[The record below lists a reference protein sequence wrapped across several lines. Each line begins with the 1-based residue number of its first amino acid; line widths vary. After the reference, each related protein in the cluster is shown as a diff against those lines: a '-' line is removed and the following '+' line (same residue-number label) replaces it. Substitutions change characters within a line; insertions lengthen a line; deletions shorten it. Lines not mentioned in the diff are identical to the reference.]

1 MHGSLKE
8 VGPGTAEIQ
17 ALQFSQ
23 GGGAL
28 EKAYFLRGALGEITL
43 STITLPGSKLAANAL
58 HVRVGLAETKPG
70 MGA

>member
-1 MHGSLKE
+1 VE
-8 VGPGTAEIQ
+8 VGLGTAVIQ
-17 ALQFSQ
+17 ALQVSQ

-28 EKAYFLRGALGEITL
+28 EKANYSRGVHGEITL
-43 STITLPGSKLAANAL
+43 STITLQGSKLAANAL